1 MYYLCKCILTL
12 SRLYM
17 ATLISNYCPSPIDTS
32 DVTLPPELFVL
43 ADNIAKNVHEV
54 WAQQRIKEGWVY
66 GPQRNDELKQHPC
79 LIPFEALSETEK
91 NYDRNTALETLRLMT
106 RLGFTIT
113 KSTSSEAQ
121 ESE

>member
-113 KSTSSEAQ
+113 KSTPSEAQ

>member
-43 ADNIAKNVHEV
+43 ADDIAKNVHEV